1 MTASDSRKT
10 PPGPPTGSRILVVG
24 GGYVGMYT
32 ALRLQRKLKQRLR
45 SGDTEIVV
53 VTPEP
58 YMTYQPF
65 LPEAAAGS
73 ISPRHVVVPLRRVL
87 SHCTIVIGEARSVDH
102 AKRTASVVT
111 LATDEEGT
119 GSREIAYDELVIAP
133 GSVSRTLPVP
143 GLAEHGIGFKTIEEA
158 IGLRNHV
165 IEQMDIASATRDP
178 AIRDAALT
186 FVFVGGGY
194 AGVEALA
201 ELEDM
206 ARYTSRYYHNIRADD
221 LKWVLVEATARIL
234 PEVGEAMGEYAI
246 RELRG
251 RNIDV
256 RLDTR
261 LESCEDRTAVL
272 SDGARFP
279 TRTVVWTAGVKPAP
293 LLAATDLPLTER
305 GRLRCTP
312 HLAVQGVDH
321 AWAAGDAAAVPDLT
335 AAEDR
340 GGAQGG
346 GRSEGRGMGR
356 TGAVGDTPPTTAP
369 NAQHAVR
376 QAKLL
381 ADNIVASLSGEPLK
395 EYRHAYVGSVA
406 SLGLHKGVAHV
417 YGRKIKGYPAWLM
430 HRAYHLSRVPTFNR
444 KARVLAEWTL
454 AGLFKREI
462 VSLGSLEHP
471 RAEFQLAAGSK
482 PPISGPPNGK
492 RPISNRPI
500 SKHPNGNHPKD
511 KAPNGKHPTDR
522 GPDTAHPDRGR
533 RPDTDRPDTDRG
545 PGTDRPV
552 TGGPA
557 NGLPGSGFQDDRPY
571 GLPDDRSPEPPKGR
585 RPEDRRPEDTEGN

>member
-1 MTASDSRKT
+1 MTEPA
-10 PPGPPTGSRILVVG
+10 RILVVG

-32 ALRLQRKLKQRLR
+32 ALRLQRQLR
-45 SGDTEIVV
+45 AELRAGDVEITV

-87 SHCTIVIGEARSVDH
+87 DRCRIVIGEVLSVDH
-102 AKRTASVVT
+102 AKRTATLST
-111 LATDEEGT
+111 LATAEEGT
-119 GSREIAYDELVIAP
+119 GSVDLTYDELVIAP

-143 GLAEHGIGFKTIEEA
+143 GLADHGIGFKTVEEA

-165 IEQMDIASATRDP
+165 IEQMDIASSTRDP

-206 ARYTSRYYHNIRADD
+206 ARYTARYYHNVKPED
-221 LKWVLVEATARIL
+221 LRWVLVEASDRIL
-234 PEVGEAMGEYAI
+234 PEVGEEMGKYAI

-256 RLDTR
+256 RLETR
-261 LESCEDRTAVL
+261 LESCEDRIAVL
-272 SDGARFP
+272 SDGTRLP

-293 LLAATDLPLTER
+293 VLAATDLPLDER
-305 GRLRCTP
+305 GRLRCTAG
-312 HLAVQGVDH
+312 LAVEGVAH
-321 AWAAGDAAAVPDLT
+321 AWAAGDAAAVPDVT
-335 AAEDR
+335 SKEP
-340 GGAQGG
+340 GK
-346 GRSEGRGMGR
+346 EC
-356 TGAVGDTPPTTAP
+356 AP

-376 QAKLL
+376 QAKVL
-381 ADNIVASLSGEPLK
+381 AENIAASLRGQPLK
-395 EYRHAYVGSVA
+395 EYAHAYVGSVA
-406 SLGLHKGVAHV
+406 SLGLHQGVAHV
-417 YGRKIKGYPAWLM
+417 YGRKLKGYPAWFM

-454 AGLFKREI
+454 SGLFKREI

-471 RAEFQLAAGSK
+471 RAEFELAAAPPPDHGDK
-482 PPISGPPNGK
+482 PS
-492 RPISNRPI
+492 S
-500 SKHPNGNHPKD
+500 
-511 KAPNGKHPTDR
+511 
-522 GPDTAHPDRGR
+522 
-533 RPDTDRPDTDRG
+533 
-545 PGTDRPV
+545 
-552 TGGPA
+552 
-557 NGLPGSGFQDDRPY
+557 
-571 GLPDDRSPEPPKGR
+571 
-585 RPEDRRPEDTEGN
+585 